1 VPVQRTS
8 VTPGSVT
15 GMRGWTRPASGAAA
29 AVVALT
35 LLGACGRPAAR
46 PSLGAEAA
54 APAATTTTMFP
65 IFTVADVKVPS
76 VLVYDA
82 PGAPVARQ
90 QLANPNR
97 DNAPLVFLVTSQQP
111 DWLEVLLPARP
122 NGSKGWVRAADATL
136 RNVAWRMQVELG
148 AHRITVW
155 DGDQVV
161 AQEPIAVGTAAA
173 PTPAG
178 QYYITEL
185 LTVPAYQ
192 RSAYGP
198 FAFGISG
205 HSDIYTTFGSG
216 DGTIGIHGTGD
227 PSSLGKSVSHGC
239 IRLSNDTIVKLAG
252 TLPTGT
258 PVTIVA

>member
-1 VPVQRTS
+1 MP
-8 VTPGSVT
+8 
-15 GMRGWTRPASGAAA
+15 
-29 AVVALT
+29 
-35 LLGACGRPAAR
+35 
-46 PSLGAEAA
+46 
-54 APAATTTTMFP
+54 ATTTTTTFP
-65 IFTVADVKVPS
+65 TFTVADVKGPS
-76 VLVYDA
+76 VMVYDT
-82 PGAPVARQ
+82 PGAPVAKE

-97 DNAPLVFLVTSQQP
+97 DGAALVFLVVSQQP
-111 DWLEVLLPARP
+111 DWLEVLLPSRP
-122 NGSKGWVRAADATL
+122 NGSKGWVRSADATL
-136 RNVAWRMQVELG
+136 RNVAWRMQVELA

-161 AQEPIAVGTAAA
+161 AQEPIAVGAAAA

-178 QYYITEL
+178 EYYVTEL
-185 LTVPAYQ
+185 LTVPAFQ

-239 IRLSNDTIVKLAG
+239 IRLSNDGITSLIHQVPLGSPVQILA
-252 TLPTGT
+252 
-258 PVTIVA
+258 